1 MNFLISIIDLNF
13 WLFQATYHDF
23 RATLTGI
30 ILQWRVINIF
40 LKKTLRIFGVFSNRT
55 GDRFGTTGVGILI
68 SALISTGIVIS
79 ILSVVATVN
88 RTHYFERTDDLLY

>member
-1 MNFLISIIDLNF
+1 M
-13 WLFQATYHDF
+13 
-23 RATLTGI
+23 TGI